1 MAMEYEN
8 PVWELM
14 EEEVEEL
21 EDFEELEV
29 IKEVEEV
36 GASTQ

>member
-1 MAMEYEN
+1 MAIEDED

>member
-1 MAMEYEN
+1 MEYTE

-21 EDFEELEV
+21 EEFEELEV
-29 IKEVEEV
+29 IKEV
-36 GASTQ
+36 